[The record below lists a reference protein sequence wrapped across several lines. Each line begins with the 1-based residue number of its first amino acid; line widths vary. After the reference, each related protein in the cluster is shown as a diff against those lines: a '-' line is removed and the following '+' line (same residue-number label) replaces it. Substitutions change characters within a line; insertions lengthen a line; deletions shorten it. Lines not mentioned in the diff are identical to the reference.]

1 VQEMPFSRVYVNT
14 GDPIEEDNM
23 VEFRLLYAGELLPSS
38 NTKRRAKEKHAI
50 RRAFHPQLRRLW
62 DVRTNLQ
69 EVADRAFIQSIEDR
83 ALVYNIHGED
93 VYNGPPKTDEERFDA
108 GIKFIG
114 KQWARAGYELVPVVV
129 PEFALQCSLDILL
142 LRPEEDRFIF
152 EQGDIDGQVKT
163 LFDALRIPNSP
174 DETAGATPEPDE
186 HPLFC
191 LLQDDKLISEVK
203 VTTDQL
209 LMLPHER
216 EVRANTC
223 FVTIHVRLNHRDVR
237 TYDNYFG

>member
-1 VQEMPFSRVYVNT
+1 M
-14 GDPIEEDNM
+14 M
-23 VEFRLLYAGELLPSS
+23 EFRLLYEGELLPSS

-62 DVRTNLQ
+62 SMRSNLQ
-69 EVADRAFIQSIEDR
+69 EVADRAFIESLEDKN
-83 ALVYNIHGED
+83 LVYNLHGED
-93 VYNGPPKTDEERFDA
+93 VYAGPPKTEQERFDT

-114 KQWARAGYELVPVVV
+114 EKWARAGYELVPVVV
-129 PEFALQCSLDILL
+129 PEFGLQCSLDILL
-142 LRPEEDRFIF
+142 LRPEGNRYIF

-163 LFDALRIPNSP
+163 LFDALRIPNSS
-174 DETAGATPEPDE
+174 DETDGATPEPDE

-209 LMLPHER
+209 LMLPHEK

-223 FVTIHVRLNHRDVR
+223 FVTIHVKLNHRDAR

>member
-1 VQEMPFSRVYVNT
+1 
-14 GDPIEEDNM
+14 M
-23 VEFRLLYAGELLPSS
+23 VEFRLLYEGELLPSS

-62 DVRTNLQ
+62 SIRSNLQ
-69 EVADRAFIQSIEDR
+69 EVADRAFIQSVDR
-83 ALVYNIHGED
+83 SHVYNIHGED
-93 VYNGPPKTDEERFDA
+93 VYKGPPKTDEERFDT
-108 GIKFIG
+108 GIEFIG

-142 LRPEEDRFIF
+142 LRPEGDRFIF

-209 LMLPHER
+209 LMVPRER